1 MPVAR
6 SGRVWVYCDA
16 SDHPAELGELLPIAV
31 QPGYATAVR
40 VDSRVHGAVI
50 GKAMARLRESKTG

>member
-50 GKAMARLRESKTG
+50 GKAMA